1 MSETLL
7 QEAIAETTEG
17 WKPDPMLD
25 LYSKAAVRS
34 QKLAGIIGYLEGA
47 VRGVTIVQESYT
59 KEEIITQ
66 LQTFLIESGKRWDE
80 VYQS

>member
-34 QKLAGIIGYLEGA
+34 QELSGIVGYLEGSITGLIK
-47 VRGVTIVQESYT
+47 VHELYT
-59 KEEIITQ
+59 REEIISQ
-66 LQTFLIESGKRWDE
+66 LETFVKGSKERWDKL
-80 VYQS
+80 YQS